1 MRSRLLN
8 GIVIKA
14 VILGSWALVTVL
26 LAPIHAQPV
35 KLHRDKAQEAIHY
48 LNRVRANPP
57 AYSDSIGIPLHE
69 ISPRHALQPDPLLTQ
84 VAEERAMDMA
94 RRNYFG
100 HTSPD
105 GKTVNSILCAK
116 GYALPKEFCQYKTL
130 NNFESICAG
139 SDNGIDCINV
149 LLRDEGLEPPGHRI
163 HLLGLDNFYKT
174 HTKVGAA
181 LAYRRDTDYEY
192 YFVIVTAP

>member
-1 MRSRLLN
+1 MRRLLEISVFRTN
-8 GIVIKA
+8 FFIGLLCIA
-14 VILGSWALVTVL
+14 AADTAIL
-26 LAPIHAQPV
+26 AQPV
-35 KLHRDKAQEAIHY
+35 KLYRDKALEAILY
-48 LNRVRANPP
+48 LNRVRANPGQ
-57 AYSDSIGIPLHE
+57 YSDSVGVALHE
-69 ISPRHALQPDPLLTQ
+69 VQPRQILQPDPLLTQ

-116 GYALPKEFCQYKTL
+116 GYAIPKEFCQYKTL

-139 SDNGIDCINV
+139 SESGIECINV
-149 LLRDEGLEPPGHRI
+149 LLRDEGLDPPGHRV
-163 HLLGLDNFYKT
+163 HLLGLDEFYKT

-181 LAYRRDTDYEY
+181 MAYRRDTDYEY

>member
-1 MRSRLLN
+1 MRRVLRRS
-8 GIVIKA
+8 VIKA
-14 VILGSWALVTVL
+14 VLLGWGAWAAAAFAALQ
-26 LAPIHAQPV
+26 AQPV

-48 LNRVRANPP
+48 LNRVRANPA
-57 AYSDSIGIPLHE
+57 AYSDSVGIVLHG
-69 ISPRHALQPDPLLTQ
+69 ISPRHALQPDPVLTQ

-116 GYALPKEFCQYKTL
+116 GYAIPKEFCQYKTL

-139 SDNGIDCINV
+139 SETGIDCINV

-163 HLLGLDNFYKT
+163 HLLGLDDFYKT
-174 HTKVGAA
+174 HSKVGAA
-181 LAYRRDTDYEY
+181 MAYRRDTDYEY